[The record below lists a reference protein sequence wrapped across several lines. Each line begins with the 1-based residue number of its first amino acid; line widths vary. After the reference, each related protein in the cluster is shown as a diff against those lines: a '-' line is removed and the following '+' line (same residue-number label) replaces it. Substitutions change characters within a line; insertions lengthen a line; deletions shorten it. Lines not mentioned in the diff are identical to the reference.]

1 MCVCVCVCVL
11 GLINVDGR
19 AEVCVQDVFGFVDQL
34 VGSRVECFLSGE
46 VLRALFS
53 FVAPDAKKCSCFTG

>member
-1 MCVCVCVCVL
+1 ML
-11 GLINVDGR
+11 GLINADV
-19 AEVCVQDVFGFVDQL
+19 AEVCVRDVFAFVDQL

-53 FVAPDAKKCSCFTG
+53 FGASDAKNCSCFTG

>member
-1 MCVCVCVCVL
+1 ML
-11 GLINVDGR
+11 GLINADV
-19 AEVCVQDVFGFVDQL
+19 AEVCVRDVFAFVDQL

-53 FVAPDAKKCSCFTG
+53 FVASDAKKCSCFTG